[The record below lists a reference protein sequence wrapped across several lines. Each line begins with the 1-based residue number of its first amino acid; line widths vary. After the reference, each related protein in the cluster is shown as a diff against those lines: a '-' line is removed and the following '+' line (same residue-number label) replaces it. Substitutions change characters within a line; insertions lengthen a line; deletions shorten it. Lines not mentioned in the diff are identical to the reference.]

1 MGTLF
6 VDKNRWTGMQFK
18 DTAQIAT
25 KTRPE
30 RFRDILIN
38 IIKLKLFTE
47 ILLPERASH
56 SEAVTHLKM
65 FRRSPLES
73 FSCTTKLRKRTL
85 VPPLL
90 LDNGKQVKHMKL
102 EISCSEN
109 V

>member
-1 MGTLF
+1 
-6 VDKNRWTGMQFK
+6 MQFK
-18 DTAQIAT
+18 DTAQIAA

-65 FRRSPLES
+65 FRRSPLSPFFPHYETEKKNT
-73 FSCTTKLRKRTL
+73 CTSSASR
-85 VPPLL
+85 
-90 LDNGKQVKHMKL
+90 
-102 EISCSEN
+102 
-109 V
+109 